1 MTESTKPATR
11 AGKTT
16 QKPDPEA
23 IAAAHNET
31 IQQLK
36 NRLRGEAEREVLNT
50 HKDEFHEIA
59 TAKFA
64 AVGLE
69 FVRRLTDEE
78 KAAKQIEELYEKYPN
93 LRPATIVAAD
103 PAPATDEF
111 GTEPINGQ
119 LSGQQGADE
128 RGVPP
133 YVEASVGE

>member
-11 AGKTT
+11 AGKAT

-93 LRPATIVAAD
+93 LRPATIVTAD
-103 PAPATDEF
+103 PDPLLAPGTTPAPGRDEF
-111 GTEPINGQ
+111 GTEPVDGH
-119 LSGQQGADE
+119 LA
-128 RGVPP
+128 
-133 YVEASVGE
+133 EASVGE